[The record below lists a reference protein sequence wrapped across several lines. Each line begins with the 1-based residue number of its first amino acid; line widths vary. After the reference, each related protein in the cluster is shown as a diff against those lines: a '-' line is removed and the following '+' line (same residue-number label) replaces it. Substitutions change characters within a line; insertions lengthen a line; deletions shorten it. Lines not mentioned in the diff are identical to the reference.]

1 VSEKNGEDQ
10 GEKLDQHPESDES
23 ILSDVDSL
31 LAEEDPEFLA
41 KISTIKI
48 DESRIVSEDEV
59 DASAEIQKHINQSL
73 VVYLKRP
80 FDFKTNA
87 KVVGLFWLLIAL
99 LLASLIFIWM
109 NKGNL
114 MNQALFIQSMESIG
128 GPVHSFNP
136 NTDNESFYDN
146 TRFAKN
152 LISMSALHVNLKPSE
167 NSTDTPMLAFEVT
180 VEGLSADAIVEIKD
194 RQAEFKDLLARLTET
209 KTYDELV
216 VPDGKHQLCDQYRD
230 LLNANLTRGQVRRVL
245 LKTFII
251 KP

>member
-10 GEKLDQHPESDES
+10 GEKLDQNPESDES

-41 KISTIKI
+41 KIAEINI
-48 DESRIVSEDEV
+48 DASRIVSEDEV
-59 DASAEIQKHINQSL
+59 DATADIQRHINPSL
-73 VVYLKRP
+73 SVYLKRP
-80 FDFKTNA
+80 FEFKSNP
-87 KVVGLFWLLIAL
+87 KVVSIFWVLVVLAL
-99 LLASLIFIWM
+99 GALSFVWI
-109 NKGNL
+109 NKDSFF
-114 MNQALFIQSMESIG
+114 NQSLFITSMETLG

-136 NTDNESFYDN
+136 NTESESFYDN

-152 LISMSALHVNLKPSE
+152 LISMSPIHVNLKPSE
-167 NSTDTPMLAFEVT
+167 NSTDNPMLAFEVT
-180 VEGLSADAIVEIKD
+180 VEGLSSDAIVEIKD
-194 RQAEFKDLLARLTET
+194 RQAEFKDLLARLSEA
-209 KTYDELV
+209 KTYDELITA
-216 VPDGKHQLCDQYRD
+216 DGKRQLCDQYRD